1 MQHPL
6 APVVRSTAR
15 GLLAYARTG
24 ANYEALNE
32 KVLASASGLGVTA
45 AWVWREINDLAEA
58 DRNG

>member
-6 APVVRSTAR
+6 APVVRNTAR

-24 ANYEALNE
+24 AGYAALNE

-45 AWVWREINDLAEA
+45 AWVWREINDLAER

>member
-6 APVVRSTAR
+6 APVVRNTAR

-24 ANYEALNE
+24 VGYEALNE
-32 KVLASASGLGVTA
+32 KVNASARGLGVVPG
-45 AWVWREINDLAEA
+45 WVWREINELAEA